1 MKPSMSSGS
10 AYDYDLEMLA
20 GETLPLRR
28 FEGKPILLI
37 NTASKCGF
45 TPQYEGLQALWSHYQ
60 SRGLMVIGMPCNDF
74 GNQEPGSAKD
84 IEAFCSANYGVS
96 FPMSAKLHV
105 RGPQAHP
112 LFDWLARQGGVL
124 SRPRWNFYKYLIDR
138 DGSLRTWFS
147 SVTKPMSG
155 RMRTAI
161 DRVVLGD

>member
-1 MKPSMSSGS
+1 MSRDT
-10 AYDYDLEMLA
+10 AYDYSLDMLA
-20 GETLPLRR
+20 GEKLPLRR
-28 FEGKPILLI
+28 FEGKPILLV

-60 SRGLMVIGMPCNDF
+60 SRGLMVIGLPCNDF
-74 GNQEPGSAKD
+74 GNQEPGSAAD
-84 IEAFCSANYGVS
+84 IKAFCAGNYGVS
-96 FPMSAKLHV
+96 FPMAAKLHV

-112 LFDWLARQGGVL
+112 LFAWLAQQGGVL

-147 SVTKPMSG
+147 SVTRPMSA

>member
-1 MKPSMSSGS
+1 MSSS
-10 AYDYDLEMLA
+10 TAYDYDLEMLA

-84 IEAFCSANYGVS
+84 IEAFCAANYGVS
-96 FPMSAKLHV
+96 FPMAAKLHV

-112 LFDWLARQGGVL
+112 LFDWLARQGGML

>member
-1 MKPSMSSGS
+1 MSSRN
-10 AYDYDLEMLA
+10 AYDYSLDMLA

-28 FEGKPILLI
+28 FEGKPILLV

-45 TPQYEGLQALWSHYQ
+45 TPQYEGLQALWSHYR
-60 SRGLMVIGMPCNDF
+60 SRGLMVIGLPCNDF
-74 GNQEPGSAKD
+74 GDQEPGSAAD
-84 IEAFCSANYGVS
+84 IEAFCSSNYGVS
-96 FPMSAKLHV
+96 FPMAAKLHV

-112 LFDWLARQGGVL
+112 LFGWLAQQGGLL